1 MKEGDILEWKAVNG
15 ITRGVLVKSS
25 NGQWLCKVDDR
36 TTFPLKDLRNSK
48 SIKYIPA

>member
-25 NGQWLCKVDDR
+25 KGQWLCKVDDR
-36 TTFPLKDLRNSK
+36 TAFPLKDLRNSK